1 MIQGRS
7 DYVTILASAP
17 PNIFFL
23 PNSKRLEPK
32 WKKYRPLL
40 SDFFLPH
47 QKFDSSYSPE
57 YDIEKQEC
65 YIYRVNMSLTDYS
78 L

>member
-1 MIQGRS
+1 MSQFWRLPHQKFFFS
-7 DYVTILASAP
+7 PTQNDWS
-17 PNIFFL
+17 PNG
-23 PNSKRLEPK
+23 
-32 WKKYRPLL
+32 KKYRPLL